1 MHALYGFNYDAKFT
15 FIIYYRERINY
26 MKFSFMAHCAS
37 SITAN

>member
-1 MHALYGFNYDAKFT
+1 MHYMALNMMQKFT